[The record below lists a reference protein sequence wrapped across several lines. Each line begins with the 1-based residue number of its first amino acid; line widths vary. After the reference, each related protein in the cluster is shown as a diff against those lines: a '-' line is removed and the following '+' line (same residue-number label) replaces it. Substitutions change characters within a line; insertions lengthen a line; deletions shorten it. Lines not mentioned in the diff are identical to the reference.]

1 MKTVVQYIRTS
12 HTECVTPDVLQ
23 FINNVWILITRD
35 ASNSRHVVVTAPGR
49 VRW

>member
-1 MKTVVQYIRTS
+1 MKTAIHDIRTS

-23 FINNVWILITRD
+23 FINNVWIQITRD